1 MSLPCFPCSLFCSG
15 CCPGTLQPGSGIMR
29 NFWSSA
35 HRYVK
40 SFVSIPGGCATARST
55 ATIPV
60 PPAIASFAYLRD
72 AARFRSPVRIVT
84 INLKQNRKKVSE
96 GTVFLPFGYFSFY
109 CFTFSS
115 GHYPLTAPTI
125 IPFTKY
131 FCRKGYSSRIGT
143 VATMIFAYLMD
154 SDSIGESLPSVVAD
168 TSFII
173 RT

>member
-1 MSLPCFPCSLFCSG
+1 MLVFIGSPVNRYFRFACLSNIIKLLFP
-15 CCPGTLQPGSGIMR
+15 
-29 NFWSSA
+29 
-35 HRYVK
+35 
-40 SFVSIPGGCATARST
+40 
-55 ATIPV
+55 
-60 PPAIASFAYLRD
+60 
-72 AARFRSPVRIVT
+72 FRSPIKLDTLIFVLYPLLSSFLLIGKSLFGT
-84 INLKQNRKKVSE
+84 TCLAGGFPYTKKVSE

-109 CFTFSS
+109 CFTFPSR
-115 GHYPLTAPTI
+115 HYPLTAPTI

>member
-1 MSLPCFPCSLFCSG
+1 MSLQCFLCSRFCSG
-15 CCPGTLQPGSGIMR
+15 CCPGISRRGSGIMR

-35 HRYVK
+35 RRYAK
-40 SFVSIPGGCATARST
+40 FYVSIPGGCATARST
-55 ATIPV
+55 ATIPA
-60 PPAIASFAYLRD
+60 PPVIASFAYPGD
-72 AARFRSPVRIVT
+72 AARFRSPVRFAT

-131 FCRKGYSSRIGT
+131 FCKKGYSSRIGT